1 MDDQRLTL
9 IDLFSGCGGLS
20 LGLHDAGF
28 TTVLANELHEDP
40 AKTYVNNIISE
51 NPEVMRVGPIN
62 KQLSR
67 TRLDRWIDEN
77 KQDVDCVAGGPP
89 CQGFSM
95 AGRGDPDDPRNF
107 LFKEYLRVINQ
118 VKPKSLIFENVP
130 GFANRYGMGLR
141 RRLHTELD
149 KMGYSVSS
157 GILKAHDFGVPQL
170 RKRFFAVGIRKDVI
184 EKDGFKL
191 PEPTYD
197 PARQKRELAGEQ
209 VIGDLD
215 TYENR
220 GGYGSGKIHGDWE
233 YGNRAKGSFQR
244 SMRKVSGI
252 GPRGSTWNTR
262 IPNHTPTVIKRMEA
276 ILRGRSRKDF
286 IGTHLETGKNQQR
299 AISRDSVPMITV
311 VSIPDDYVHYN
322 ERMPRTLSVR
332 ECARLQTFPD
342 HFHFLGK
349 RTSGGIRRR
358 IEVPQYTQVG
368 NAVPPRVARALG
380 EMIAAKI

>member
-1 MDDQRLTL
+1 
-9 IDLFSGCGGLS
+9 
-20 LGLHDAGF
+20 
-28 TTVLANELHEDP
+28 
-40 AKTYVNNIISE
+40 
-51 NPEVMRVGPIN
+51 
-62 KQLSR
+62 
-67 TRLDRWIDEN
+67 
-77 KQDVDCVAGGPP
+77 
-89 CQGFSM
+89 
-95 AGRGDPDDPRNF
+95 
-107 LFKEYLRVINQ
+107 
-118 VKPKSLIFENVP
+118 
-130 GFANRYGMGLR
+130 
-141 RRLHTELD
+141 
-149 KMGYSVSS
+149 
-157 GILKAHDFGVPQL
+157 
-170 RKRFFAVGIRKDVI
+170 
-184 EKDGFKL
+184 
-191 PEPTYD
+191 
-197 PARQKRELAGEQ
+197 
-209 VIGDLD
+209 
-215 TYENR
+215 
-220 GGYGSGKIHGDWE
+220 
-233 YGNRAKGSFQR
+233 
-244 SMRKVSGI
+244 MRKVSGI